1 MPSYRVADDG
11 SLIDKA
17 TGQKLVIKRKSIARP
32 MIISDIE
39 PYRSPVTGEVIGGR
53 SARRD
58 DLKKHDCV
66 DAREL
71 GDSFGKRKGV
81 KSEKWAKRLGL
92 PLIGRDI

>member
-1 MPSYRVADDG
+1 MPIYRVADDG
-11 SLIDKA
+11 SFIDRA
-17 TGQKLVIKRKSIARP
+17 TGKKLVIKRKSIARP

>member
-1 MPSYRVADDG
+1 MPSYRVAADG
-11 SLIDKA
+11 SFIDKA
-17 TGQKLVIKRKSIARP
+17 TGEKLVLKSKRIATP

-39 PYRSPVTGEVIGGR
+39 PYKSPVTGEVIGGR
-53 SARRD
+53 AARRD

-71 GDSFGKRKGV
+71 GESFGKRKGV
-81 KSEKWAKRLGL
+81 RSEKWAKRLGL

>member
-11 SLIDKA
+11 SFIDKV

-39 PYRSPVTGEVIGGR
+39 PYKSPVTGEVIGGR